1 MESRPHAQQKLHPA
15 DSEAAGVSTARV
27 RRIAIAGGYT
37 AGHVLAGL
45 AFLKTY
51 REEFGAEGC
60 FIGCPG
66 GVEDRLVPAHGERL
80 LLIPGA
86 AFARQGIWGQLAA
99 VVGMLR
105 GAFAARRLLHRE
117 HIDVVI
123 GVGGYASVGTGL
135 AAWSLGI
142 PLVIHEANARPGLA
156 NLMLARVARR
166 VCVGFQEAGRR
177 FRNARFRKP
186 RVEFTGNPATVGPF
200 AAKAA
205 AGPLRVPLRMLV
217 SGGSLGSPF
226 LNREAPRLL
235 AELRA
240 PGCEFTVRHLAGTPH
255 PKSRAASAVEEI
267 RRAYAESGIEARV
280 DPFTDSIADA
290 YADADFVIA
299 GAGALTLADISAAG
313 LPALLVPLADAA
325 NDHQSDNARAYCS
338 HTGALWVAERDW
350 NTRRIAGQIA
360 ELLGNRPRFD
370 DIARRSHAFGR
381 PGAALALVSICEEVL
396 GGARVTGGRLR

>member
-1 MESRPHAQQKLHPA
+1 MESGPGAQLNPA
-15 DSEAAGVSTARV
+15 DSDVPGGSATRA

-51 REEFGAEGC
+51 REAFGAEGC

-66 GVEDRLVPAHGERL
+66 GVEDRLVPSHGERL
-80 LLIPGA
+80 LLIPGV
-86 AFARQGIWGQLAA
+86 AFARQGPWGRLAA
-99 VVGMLR
+99 VAGMFR
-105 GAFAARRLLHRE
+105 GAFAARRLLRRE
-117 HIDVVI
+117 RIDLVI

-142 PLVIHEANARPGLA
+142 PLVIHEANAHPGLA

-166 VCVGFQEAGRR
+166 VCVGFQEAERR
-177 FRNARFRKP
+177 FHKTRFRKP

-200 AAKAA
+200 TAKTA
-205 AGPLRVPLRMLV
+205 AGPLRGPLRILV

-255 PKSRAASAVEEI
+255 PKKARAAPAVDEI
-267 RRAYAESGIEARV
+267 RRAYAESGIDARV
-280 DPFTDSIADA
+280 DPFTDSISDA
-290 YADADFVIA
+290 YADADFVIS

-350 NTRRIAGQIA
+350 NARRVASQIV
-360 ELLGNRPRFD
+360 ELFGNRQRFD
-370 DIARRSHAFGR
+370 DIARRSRAFAR
-381 PGAALALVSICEEVL
+381 PGAALALVSICEEIL
-396 GGARVTGGRLR
+396 GGAQVAGGSVR